1 MQELQQQ
8 QGGGL
13 ARIEPVQDP
22 EVNRALFTMYNNL
35 IEPLAQ
41 IERTHS
47 EIIETEQT
55 IGRTAGIISFSFSNA
70 LKHAV
75 RLFPK
80 LAVVIFIVLFAMT
93 KFIAALED
101 LKTVTAFKII
111 AVTAVTIALIWAFCA
126 EAVSSATRERN
137 RKAIHDRA
145 VDALAKLED
154 SLKWQVSQIREVIM
168 FVPPKYR
175 FSEALR
181 YFVESYS
188 NSRIDNLKEA
198 VNAFDTYYFRSQTI
212 QMQREML
219 EKQQENSELM
229 QAIAYNQ
236 LCMMGQLGSI
246 QRDIW
251 LSGGI
256 FS

>member
-47 EIIETEQT
+47 EIMETET
-55 IGRTAGIISFSFSNA
+55 MVGRMAQAIRFSFSDA

-75 RLFPK
+75 KLSLK
-80 LAVVIFIVLFAMT
+80 LAVVLFIVLLV
-93 KFIAALED
+93 IAQFNETLENM
-101 LKTVTAFKII
+101 KTTTVLKII
-111 AVTAVTIALIWAFCA
+111 AVVALAVSLIWAFCA
-126 EAVSSATRERN
+126 EAVSSASRERN

-145 VDALAKLED
+145 VDELAKLED

-181 YFVESYS
+181 YFVESYL

-219 EKQQENSELM
+219 EKQQENNELM

>member
-47 EIIETEQT
+47 EIIEAEKT
-55 IGRTAGIISFSFSNA
+55 IGRTAQIISFSISDA
-70 LKHAV
+70 LIHAMK
-75 RLFPK
+75 LFPK
-80 LAVVIFIVLFAMT
+80 LAVVIFIVLFAMV
-93 KFIAALED
+93 KLIEALED
-101 LKTVTAFKII
+101 LKTITAFKII
-111 AVTAVTIALIWAFCA
+111 AVVALAVSLIWAFCA
-126 EAVSSATRERN
+126 EAVSSASRERN

-154 SLKWQVSQIREVIM
+154 SLKRQVGQISEVIM

-198 VNAFDTYYFRSQTI
+198 VNAFDTYYFRSQTV

-219 EKQQENSELM
+219 EKQQENNELM
-229 QAIAYNQ
+229 QEIAYNQ